1 MSGLEIV
8 LGLIVITADIYA
20 ILQVIRSD
28 ADSMRKLI
36 WVLMVALLPA
46 LGLIAWVFF
55 GPRADGGGSE
65 HASA

>member
-8 LGLIVITADIYA
+8 LGLIVIVADIYA

-55 GPRADGGGSE
+55 GPRANGAGSQE
-65 HASA
+65 ASA

>member
-8 LGLIVITADIYA
+8 LGLIVITADIYV
-20 ILQVIRSD
+20 IFQVIRSD

-55 GPRADGGGSE
+55 GPRASGSGSK
-65 HASA
+65 HVSA